1 MPGIQMSVTGLKQLT
16 DKLRNNMPKARQA
29 VKAELY
35 QFSEEVM
42 TDSLEVVPWLTGTLA
57 GTGKVQSP
65 VEDGNVI
72 TVTMGYGDE
81 AVGYALYV
89 HEELDPSSGHA
100 VSLNWSWAKAAAKG
114 NSIHWTRPG
123 SGPKFLENPL
133 KAKQDQLPGRLKT
146 VLMSALKS

>member
-16 DKLRNNMPKARQA
+16 DKLRSNMPKARQA

-81 AVGYALYV
+81 AIGYALYV
-89 HEELDPSSGHA
+89 HEEMNSPS
-100 VSLNWSWAKAAAKG
+100 G
-114 NSIHWTRPG
+114 NAINWTRPG
-123 SGPKFLENPL
+123 SGPKFLSTPL
-133 KAKQDQLPGRLKT
+133 QAKQDQLPGRLKT

>member
-16 DKLRNNMPKARQA
+16 DKLLSNMPKARQA

-42 TDSLEVVPWLTGTLA
+42 KDSLEVVPWLTGTLA

-89 HEELDPSSGHA
+89 HEEMNSP
-100 VSLNWSWAKAAAKG
+100 KG
-114 NSIHWTRPG
+114 NPINWTRPN

-146 VLMSALKS
+146 VLTAALKS